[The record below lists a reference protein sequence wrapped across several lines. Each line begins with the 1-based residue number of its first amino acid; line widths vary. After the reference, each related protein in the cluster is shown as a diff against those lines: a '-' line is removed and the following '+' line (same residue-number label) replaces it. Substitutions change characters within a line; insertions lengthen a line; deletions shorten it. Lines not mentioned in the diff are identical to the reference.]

1 MGWDTKRSYPVD
13 ASRTVTVRATVG
25 QKARWTA
32 AARRMG
38 KQSAGSFVSWAADMA
53 IAFLETWER
62 ANLEHADQINPPGSG
77 L

>member
-13 ASRTVTVRATVG
+13 ASRTVTVRATAG
-25 QKARWTA
+25 QKAAWIA

-38 KQSAGSFVSWAADMA
+38 KGTPGAFLAWAGDMA
-53 IAFLETWER
+53 IAFLDTWER
-62 ANLEHADQINPPGSG
+62 ANLEHADQINPPGSK